1 MFLLSRQRAQGLR
14 IPILRLGV
22 VTSGFVCFSKRVSA
36 EGSHW
41 LQGGRR
47 VQDWVSV
54 LGSIFFGRW
63 LRVHASGMS
72 TWRHH
77 N

>member
-41 LQGGRR
+41 LQGGPR
-47 VQDWVSV
+47 VQDWV
-54 LGSIFFGRW
+54 
-63 LRVHASGMS
+63 
-72 TWRHH
+72 
-77 N
+77 